1 MSKRRWP
8 SDADDR
14 LRELYLAGMSTAHIA
29 DLLGRS
35 ETAVK
40 QHVRKIGLHR
50 KKAGAK
56 HWTETEMVEL
66 RRRYPDELSAD
77 LARHFNCNVEAVF
90 AKANS
95 LGLHKSEIGK
105 ARMAEVSRQHALTD
119 PRMIA
124 TRIKPGATPPN
135 KGLRRPGWAP
145 GRMRETQFKKG
156 RPANEARNY
165 QPIGTL
171 RINRGKHPYLEKKIT
186 DDPSLTPALRWRAVA
201 RLVWEEAN
209 GAVPAGHAV
218 VFMQGRDTLVEAEI
232 TVDGLELI
240 TRAELMK
247 RNSYHNRYPKEI
259 GLAIQLRGA
268 LMRRINR
275 LSSGESHAEQDR

>member
-1 MSKRRWP
+1 M
-8 SDADDR
+8 
-14 LRELYLAGMSTAHIA
+14 
-29 DLLGRS
+29 
-35 ETAVK
+35 
-40 QHVRKIGLHR
+40 GLHR

-56 HWTETEMVEL
+56 HWTEAELVEL

-77 LARHFNCNVEAVF
+77 LARHFRCSTEAVF

-105 ARMAEVSRQHALTD
+105 ALAAEVSRRCALTD

-124 TRIKPGATPPN
+124 TRIKPGTTPPN
-135 KGLRRPGWAP
+135 KGLRRPGWTR

-156 RPANEARNY
+156 RTATEARNY
-165 QPIGTL
+165 QPIGAL
-171 RINRGKHPYLEKKIT
+171 RINRGKHPYLERKIS
-186 DDPSLTPALRWRAVA
+186 DDQSLKPALRWRAVA

-209 GAVPAGHAV
+209 GAVPPGHAV
-218 VFMQGRDTLVEAEI
+218 VFKQGRDSLVEAEI

-240 TRAELMK
+240 TRAELMR

-268 LMRRINR
+268 LVRRINR
-275 LSSGESHAEQDR
+275 LSSGDSHAEQDR